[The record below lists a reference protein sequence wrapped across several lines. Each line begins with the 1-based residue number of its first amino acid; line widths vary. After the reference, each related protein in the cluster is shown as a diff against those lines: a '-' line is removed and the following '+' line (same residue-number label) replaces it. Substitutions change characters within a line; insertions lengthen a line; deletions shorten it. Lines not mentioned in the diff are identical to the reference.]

1 MSVFSYEPFYNWDR
15 FLDQVL
21 SGSAAS
27 RDGLRAQR
35 TNSTAT
41 PSELPRFLK
50 PRMDLHEDASTNV
63 VTATFEFPGLHKEDV
78 SIELHDGRMT
88 VSAESKRSEEYTDDG
103 YAVKERRF
111 GRWSRTLQLPA
122 EVKDEEIKANMQDGI
137 LTVTF
142 PKVAIESQ
150 PKKVSVV

>member
-1 MSVFSYEPFYNWDR
+1 
-15 FLDQVL
+15 
-21 SGSAAS
+21 
-27 RDGLRAQR
+27 
-35 TNSTAT
+35 
-41 PSELPRFLK
+41 
-50 PRMDLHEDASTNV
+50 MDLHEDASTNV

-122 EVKDEEIKANMQDGI
+122 EVK
-137 LTVTF
+137 
-142 PKVAIESQ
+142 
-150 PKKVSVV
+150 VSPCMCYCGSCSGADHSCRTG